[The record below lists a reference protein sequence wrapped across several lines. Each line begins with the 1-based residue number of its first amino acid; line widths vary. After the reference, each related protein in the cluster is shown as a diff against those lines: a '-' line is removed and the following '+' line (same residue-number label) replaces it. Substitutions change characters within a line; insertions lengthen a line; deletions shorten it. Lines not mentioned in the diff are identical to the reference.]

1 MYHQYEHH
9 KPSKPHHPGHH
20 HGGYK
25 PPHGGQNYLDNPPV
39 YQTPL
44 EKLADEVAQNKADI
58 EGNKQA
64 IALLQATQSRL
75 VYDYFYVN
83 ELKLTLIGEE

>member
-1 MYHQYEHH
+1 M
-9 KPSKPHHPGHH
+9 
-20 HGGYK
+20 
-25 PPHGGQNYLDNPPV
+25 